1 MVEVAAEWNH
11 ESNAMDTTEQPVSA
25 PLGISRAREGRV
37 IAGVAAGIAS
47 RKHWDP
53 FLIRCVFVV
62 LALAGGSGLV
72 LYVAAWLFLPW
83 EGAQET
89 IAHRAIRD
97 RRGLPQ
103 AIAVGVVVLATLMVL
118 RSLGLWWS
126 DSLVWPAALAAAGLT
141 LIWLQADDED
151 RTTLSALAE
160 RLPSRPGHGWSV
172 GCRLRRLAGALLI
185 AAGVT
190 VFLAANHALHA
201 VRTGLVP
208 LVGVL
213 GGLALVFL
221 PWWRRLVVELGEERR
236 ARARSQE
243 RAEMAA
249 HLHDSVLQTLA
260 LIQRRADD
268 PKTVV
273 SLARSQER
281 ELRSWLL
288 DGDRGSD
295 GQPDRSLGAA
305 IRAAADDVEVR
316 HGVPVEVVTVGDCP
330 RDEKLDAL
338 VAAAREAIVNAA
350 KWSEADTVSVYV
362 EVEPAAVTIF
372 VRDRGAG
379 FDPGQVA
386 PERRGIAESIRGRM
400 SRHGGTAVIRSS
412 LGEGTEV
419 ELRVPITR
427 GA

>member
-1 MVEVAAEWNH
+1 MN
-11 ESNAMDTTEQPVSA
+11 STEQPVSA
-25 PLGISRAREGRV
+25 PLGITRAREGRV
-37 IAGVAAGIAS
+37 IAGVAAGIA
-47 RKHWDP
+47 RKRHWDP
-53 FLIRCVFVV
+53 FLIRCAFVV

-83 EGAQET
+83 EGDHEA
-89 IAHRAIRD
+89 IAHRAIRE
-97 RRGLPQ
+97 RRALPR
-103 AIAVGVVVLATLMVL
+103 AIAVGVAVLATLVVL

-126 DSLVWPAALAAAGLT
+126 DSLVWPAALAATGLT
-141 LIWLQADDED
+141 VIWLEADDED
-151 RTTLSALAE
+151 RAMLSGLAE
-160 RLPSRPGHGWSV
+160 RLPTRHGHGRSAV
-172 GCRLRRLAGALLI
+172 ARLRWVVGALLI
-185 AAGVT
+185 VGGVT
-190 VFLAANHALHA
+190 VFLAANHALQA
-201 VRTGLVP
+201 VRTGVVP
-208 LVGVL
+208 LIGVIA
-213 GGLALVFL
+213 GLALVFL

-281 ELRSWLL
+281 ELRSWLF
-288 DGDRGSD
+288 DGDRRPGDQAD
-295 GQPDRSLGAA
+295 GSLGAA
-305 IRAAADDVEVR
+305 IRTVADDVEVR

-330 RDEKLDAL
+330 LDDRLDAL

-350 KWSEADTVSVYV
+350 KWSKADTVSVYV
-362 EVEPAAVTIF
+362 EVEPAAVTIY

-386 PERRGIAESIRGRM
+386 PERQGIAESIRGRM
-400 SRHGGTAVIRSS
+400 SRHGGTAVLRSS
-412 LGEGTEV
+412 FGEGTEV
-419 ELRVPITR
+419 ELRVPVTR
-427 GA
+427 GP